1 MINVWPTARISSTRP
16 LIRMKSQAQSSNPP
30 IGTFAPTAHVAL
42 AARGLR
48 RTAANDRSWWPSGS
62 YNRSRVC
69 LPMIATTG
77 IMQSTNSSTVVRPSA
92 LMWPARDG
100 KKSISVIFRPLSE
113 W

>member
-1 MINVWPTARISSTRP
+1 MISVWPTARTSSTRP

-30 IGTFAPTAHVAL
+30 IGRSRPPRMSRWGSGAPADGCERSIVVAM
-42 AARGLR
+42 
-48 RTAANDRSWWPSGS
+48 GS

-100 KKSISVIFRPLSE
+100 NRSISVIFRPLSE